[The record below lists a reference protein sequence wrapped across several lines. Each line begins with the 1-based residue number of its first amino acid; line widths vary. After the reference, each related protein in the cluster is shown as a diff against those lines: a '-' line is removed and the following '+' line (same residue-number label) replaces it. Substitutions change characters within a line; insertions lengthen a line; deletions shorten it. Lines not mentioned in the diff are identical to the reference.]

1 MNGKKKKSIRPVI
14 YLALVAVIA
23 VAVSV
28 TVVSSKKENVTIDV
42 IMGKIENA
50 SELTSAKMICTGLKH
65 YSDGKIPFLTEEAFS
80 MTYSATVRAGIDMDK
95 LDVKV
100 THSKV
105 IINVPEVEIQD
116 INIDDDSIQFYDKKF
131 SLFSGDSKEDVI
143 AARKEIK
150 KDVQEKVEVQE
161 LKKTA
166 KTQIEVLLKSLFED
180 SIGDRELEI
189 RFEE

>member
-28 TVVSSKKENVTIDV
+28 TVVSSKKENVTTDV

-105 IINVPEVEIQD
+105 IIKVPEVEIQD

-166 KTQIEVLLKSLFED
+166 KMQIEVLLRSLFED

>member
-1 MNGKKKKSIRPVI
+1 MNEKKKKSIRPVI

-28 TVVSSKKENVTIDV
+28 TVVSTKKENVTTDV

-105 IINVPEVEIQD
+105 IIKVPEVEIQD

-131 SLFSGDSKEDVI
+131 ALFSGDAKEDVI

>member
-14 YLALVAVIA
+14 YLTLVAVIA

-28 TVVSSKKENVTIDV
+28 TVVGSKKENVTTDV

-131 SLFSGDSKEDVI
+131 ALFSGDAKEDVI

>member
-131 SLFSGDSKEDVI
+131 SFFSGDSKEDVI

-166 KTQIEVLLKSLFED
+166 KMQIEVLLRSLFED

>member
-166 KTQIEVLLKSLFED
+166 KMQIEVLLRSLFED

>member
-1 MNGKKKKSIRPVI
+1 M
-14 YLALVAVIA
+14 
-23 VAVSV
+23 
-28 TVVSSKKENVTIDV
+28 
-42 IMGKIENA
+42 
-50 SELTSAKMICTGLKH
+50 
-65 YSDGKIPFLTEEAFS
+65 
-80 MTYSATVRAGIDMDK
+80 
-95 LDVKV
+95 
-100 THSKV
+100 
-105 IINVPEVEIQD
+105 
-116 INIDDDSIQFYDKKF
+116 
-131 SLFSGDSKEDVI
+131 I

>member
-14 YLALVAVIA
+14 YLTLVAVIA

-28 TVVSSKKENVTIDV
+28 TVVGSKKENVTTDV

-105 IINVPEVEIQD
+105 IIKVPEVEIQD

-131 SLFSGDSKEDVI
+131 ALFSGDAKEDVI